1 MKIKTI
7 VLFLVLEMS
16 VDLVHTTMKLEKLS
30 SLIPVKVKSVNSS
43 IWILLF
49 VKVATYYNG

>member
-16 VDLVHTTMKLEKLS
+16 VDLVHTTMKLEKFS
-30 SLIPVKVKSVNSS
+30 SLIPVEVKSANSS

-49 VKVATYYNG
+49 VRIATYYNG